1 MNGNHIY
8 RVGEVKMSRTRKR
21 TRTVED
27 VDTTQNFDK
36 IQPLNQE
43 QAEYMQLIAKNYITV
58 CTGKAGSGK
67 TAVASGMAVQYLL
80 NKRIR
85 KIILT
90 RPAVGAED
98 LGYLP
103 GDGVKKIHPYLMPL
117 FEELGNFCDVNA
129 LMKQNKITILPL
141 AYMRGCNIK
150 DSIII
155 ADECQNASFK
165 LLQLLLTRLSENSK
179 IIMTG
184 DVKQSDLTYH
194 QCDFSRVI
202 EKVLKPLSEYEEN
215 RIGIINLN
223 NSVRHW
229 LVERIAD
236 RFEEIEN

>member
-1 MNGNHIY
+1 
-8 RVGEVKMSRTRKR
+8 MSRAKKR
-21 TRTVED
+21 LAHIEETSPQSFE
-27 VDTTQNFDK
+27 K
-36 IQPLNQE
+36 IHPLNEE
-43 QAEYMQLIAKNYITV
+43 QADYIRLIAKNYITV

-67 TAVASGMAVQYLL
+67 TAVASGVAVQYLL
-80 NKRIR
+80 GKKIKR
-85 KIILT
+85 IILT

-129 LMKQNKITILPL
+129 LMKQNKIVIIPL

-184 DVKQSDLTYH
+184 DIKQSDLTYN
-194 QCDFSRVI
+194 QCDFSKVI
-202 EKVLKPLSEYEEN
+202 EKILRPLSEDEEN
-215 RIGIINLN
+215 RIGIINLQR
-223 NSVRHW
+223 SVRHW
-229 LVERIAD
+229 LVEIIAD
-236 RFEEIEN
+236 KFEEMER

>member
-1 MNGNHIY
+1 
-8 RVGEVKMSRTRKR
+8 MSRARSKKR
-21 TRTVED
+21 LNTDNIEENV
-27 VDTTQNFDK
+27 TQSFNK
-36 IQPLNQE
+36 LEPLNQE
-43 QAEYMQLIAKNYITV
+43 QAEYMKLIAKNYITV

-80 NKRIR
+80 NKKIR
-85 KIILT
+85 RIILT
-90 RPAVGAED
+90 RPAIGAED

-103 GDGVKKIHPYLMPL
+103 GDGIKKIQPYLMPL
-117 FEELGNFCDVNA
+117 FEELNNFCDVNA
-129 LMKQNKITILPL
+129 LMKQNKIIIIPL

-184 DVKQSDLTYH
+184 DIKQSDLTYN

-202 EKVLKPLSEYEEN
+202 EKVLKPLSEDIEN
-215 RIGIINLN
+215 RIGIMNLQH
-223 NSVRHW
+223 SVRHW

-236 RFEEIEN
+236 KFEELES

>member
-1 MNGNHIY
+1 
-8 RVGEVKMSRTRKR
+8 MSRTRKR
-21 TRTVED
+21 VKPVEEN
-27 VDTTQNFDK
+27 VTQSFDK

-43 QAEYMQLIAKNYITV
+43 QAEYIKLIARNYITV

-80 NKRIR
+80 SKKIKR
-85 KIILT
+85 IILT

-129 LMKQNKITILPL
+129 LMKQNKIIIIPL

-150 DSIII
+150 DSVII

-184 DVKQSDLTYH
+184 DIKQSDLTYN

-202 EKVLKPLSEYEEN
+202 ERVLKPLAEDEEN
-215 RIGIINLN
+215 RIGIMNLQH
-223 NSVRHW
+223 SVRHW

-236 RFEEIEN
+236 KFEELES